1 MMPVICS
8 GDQLPFPDSSFDAV
22 VASDVME
29 HVPPEKRSDVIAE
42 ALRVTRKVAV
52 FGFPH
57 GQAAFNLDRELHSDY
72 TRREMPPPVWL
83 EEHMVHPFPTGDLFR
98 ELPAAWT
105 MKAIP
110 NESLHFHIWVM
121 RREMQRGW
129 NYFFRFTL
137 LVVPKLIEWLLRKA
151 DFEPS
156 YRMIFVLTRQEP
168 PAKA

>member
-1 MMPVICS
+1 
-8 GDQLPFPDSSFDAV
+8 
-22 VASDVME
+22 
-29 HVPPEKRSDVIAE
+29 
-42 ALRVTRKVAV
+42 
-52 FGFPH
+52 
-57 GQAAFNLDRELHSDY
+57 
-72 TRREMPPPVWL
+72 
-83 EEHMVHPFPTGDLFR
+83 MVHPFPTGDLFR